1 MNLLRRLRR
10 KGNFQSHEILLVTSV
25 LVRPPLGRF
34 AMRTYFCGIQ
44 RTLVQ
49 NGTSQDLCTTA
60 LKKKTLKFI
69 AHKAIIIIEI
79 RNGTDASW

>member
-10 KGNFQSHEILLVTSV
+10 KGNFQSHEIWLVTSV
-25 LVRPPLGRF
+25 LVRHLGRF
-34 AMRTYFCGIQ
+34 ATRTYFSGIQ

-49 NGTSQDLCTTA
+49 NGTLEDLCTSA
-60 LKKKTLKFI
+60 FKEKTLKFI

>member
-10 KGNFQSHEILLVTSV
+10 KGNFQSHEIWLVTSV
-25 LVRPPLGRF
+25 LVRHMGRF
-34 AMRTYFCGIQ
+34 ATRTY
-44 RTLVQ
+44 
-49 NGTSQDLCTTA
+49 
-60 LKKKTLKFI
+60 LKRDSKDTCPKWDIGRFMYCSFKEKTLKFI